1 MENKEE
7 FYNKNIDEI
16 LSKFNSNVNGLNNS
30 NKKQNISKYGK
41 NVLKN
46 DKKFSFLADFF
57 AQFKNIMII
66 ILLISSAISIYLA
79 IKSKEFTDLIEGFTI
94 LLIVIINAIIG
105 VVQDKKA
112 DDAIEKLKAQS
123 VDYVKVLRGERCT
136 AWRQPNSLSAKLLN

>member
-46 DKKFSFLADFF
+46 DKKFSFL
-57 AQFKNIMII
+57 
-66 ILLISSAISIYLA
+66 
-79 IKSKEFTDLIEGFTI
+79 E
-94 LLIVIINAIIG
+94 
-105 VVQDKKA
+105 
-112 DDAIEKLKAQS
+112 
-123 VDYVKVLRGERCT
+123 
-136 AWRQPNSLSAKLLN
+136 